1 MPPRP
6 LVVFD
11 QLGIDSYIG
20 GGEGFQLF
28 DEFVGGTTAMVLG
41 WSQGVLGAGA
51 AVAID
56 STLVA
61 ADTPGVISLATG
73 TTATGRAV
81 QFLGTTPILLPNG
94 DLQLEWR
101 VRLPILPTALEQFFV
116 NIGLQ
121 DNPNTSTDGGATSN
135 LGFRVP
141 PSNVSANW
149 QAIARRAGVLTTVT
163 TGVPVV
169 ANAWVKLRAEFAT
182 SGGAKF
188 FINDV
193 QVATMTPAQLPI
205 GGMAPMI
212 KIVKSV
218 GTTSRLVFAD
228 YALTHVQFATS
239 R

>member
-6 LVVFD
+6 IVVFD
-11 QLGIDSYIG
+11 QLGIDSYVG
-20 GGEGFQLF
+20 GSEGFQLF
-28 DEFVGGTTAMVLG
+28 DEFIGGTTAMVLG

-56 STLVA
+56 STLVSA
-61 ADTPGVISLATG
+61 SSPGVISLSTG
-73 TTATGRAV
+73 TTVTGRAV
-81 QFLGTTPILLPNG
+81 QFLGTTPIFLPNG
-94 DLQLEWR
+94 ELQLEWR

-141 PSNVSANW
+141 ISTVSANW

-163 TGVPVV
+163 TTVPVV
-169 ANAWVKLRAEFAT
+169 ANAWVKLRVEFSST
-182 SGGAKF
+182 GGAKF
-188 FINDV
+188 FVNGV

-205 GGMAPMI
+205 AGMASMI
-212 KIVKSV
+212 KIVKSIGV
-218 GTTSRLVFAD
+218 TSRQVFAD
-228 YALTHVQFATS
+228 YALTHVKLATA